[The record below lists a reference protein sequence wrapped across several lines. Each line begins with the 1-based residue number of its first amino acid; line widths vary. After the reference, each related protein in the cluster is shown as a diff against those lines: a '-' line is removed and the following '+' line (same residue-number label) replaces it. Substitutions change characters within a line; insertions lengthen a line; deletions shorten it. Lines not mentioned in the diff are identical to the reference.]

1 MSFCE
6 LFERTENKRWIVEA
20 PALLHGRAPAQ
31 KVSMAL
37 LPSAF

>member
-6 LFERTENKRWIVEA
+6 LFEGTENKRWIAEGL
-20 PALLHGRAPAQ
+20 ALLHGRAPAQ

-37 LPSAF
+37 LPSVF